1 MKIGIDTQTTLG
13 QKTGFGFYVQNL
25 TRELKKIDKK
35 NQYFYFH
42 PKKEEDLSSVERFKW
57 DQFELV
63 KKANDK
69 NVDILHQPCFSA
81 PIFFS
86 GVKIVTIHDLIA
98 LNIPQK
104 IPFFS
109 RQFFGKWMPYSYKFA
124 DKIIAISEY
133 TKKDI
138 IKLLKIPAD
147 KIVVIPEAASKE
159 FNTKIS
165 SEEIERARKKYK
177 IGKNYFL
184 HTGTLNPRKNLEFLV
199 KVFSEVNKK
208 YSDYQLVI
216 AGKKGWY
223 YEGLFSLVQ
232 KLKIQDKVIFTGYI
246 DDVDAPALYR
256 GAKIFLFPSLY
267 EGFGLP
273 PLEAMNCGTPVVSS
287 NASSLPEV
295 LGPKGILLDPNDQ
308 QSWIKNICALI
319 SNQDY
324 WQEISNYSLMQA
336 KKFSWEKCA
345 EKTLEVY
352 EKTREEKRRE

>member
-13 QKTGFGFYVQNL
+13 QKTGFGFYVENL
-25 TRELKKIDKK
+25 VKELKKIDKK

-42 PKKEEDLSSVERFKW
+42 PKKQEDLSSLERFKW

-63 KKANDK
+63 KKANNA

-86 GVKIVTIHDLIA
+86 GVKIVTIHDLIT

-124 DKIIAISEY
+124 DRIIAISEH

-138 IKLLKIPAD
+138 IKFLNIAENKIS
-147 KIVVIPEAASKE
+147 VIPQAASKE
-159 FNTKIS
+159 FNTNIKN
-165 SEEIERARKKYK
+165 EAVEKVRKKYK
-177 IGKNYFL
+177 IGKKYFL

-199 KVFSEVNKK
+199 GVFSEVSKK
-208 YSDYQLVI
+208 FPDYQLVI
-216 AGKKGWY
+216 VGKKGWY
-223 YEGLFSLVQ
+223 YEGLFDLVRQ
-232 KLKIQDKVIFTGYI
+232 LKIQEKVIFTGYI
-246 DDVDAPALYR
+246 DDCDAPPLYK
-256 GAKIFLFPSLY
+256 GAKAFLFPSIY

-273 PLEAMNCGTPVVSS
+273 PLEAMNCGIPVVSS

-295 LGPKGILLDPNDQ
+295 IGPQGILLDPNDKKV
-308 QSWIKNICALI
+308 WVANILKLI
-319 SNQDY
+319 SDQSYYQKMSDY
-324 WQEISNYSLMQA
+324 YLRQA
-336 KKFSWEKCA
+336 KNFSWEKCA
-345 EKTLEVY
+345 QKTIEVY
-352 EKTREEKRRE
+352 SKAYKEKRR